1 VIKRL
6 FWFTVGFA
14 LGAFTTW
21 RATRAVRTTV
31 ERYLPEPVAVRLRAL
46 NDAVEERRR
55 EIRARNR
62 PMRRVS

>member
-6 FWFTVGFA
+6 FWFGTGFA
-14 LGAFTTW
+14 LGVFTMW

-31 ERYLPEPVAVRLRAL
+31 ERYLPEPVVVRLRAL
-46 NDAVEERRR
+46 NDAIEERQR

-62 PMRRVS
+62 PMRSVS